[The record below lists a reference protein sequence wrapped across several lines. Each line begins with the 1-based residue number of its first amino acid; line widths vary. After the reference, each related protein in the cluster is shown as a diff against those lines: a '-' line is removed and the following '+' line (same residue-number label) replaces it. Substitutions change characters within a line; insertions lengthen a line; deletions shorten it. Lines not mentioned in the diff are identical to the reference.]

1 MASTI
6 GTHEMD
12 ASIQCP
18 ACRASGTFHT
28 WDIIDAGDV
37 SLKDRVL
44 FDENLFFIP
53 VLTAKV
59 RSILK
64 ASASIS
70 TGTRNC

>member
-12 ASIQCP
+12 ASIRCP

-44 FDENLFFIP
+44 FDENLFFYTCPHCQSKIHIESKC
-53 VLTAKV
+53 L
-59 RSILK
+59 
-64 ASASIS
+64 
-70 TGTRNC
+70 